1 MKLKLYSIKGLLAC
15 SIALI
20 AVGCK
25 PKFKAKTPE
34 KGIVNSERI
43 VYVGGGSLAGYSDGA
58 LTADGQNNSVASLLN
73 LQFQTIGAPEI
84 VNPMVADGSFGI
96 DITGTKSVSKLVYRA
111 ACDGSVGFTTA
122 RKAPSGD
129 LNIFGNIYNASNKF
143 TNLSVPFV
151 KSTGLNST
159 TYAASNPFF
168 GRLASGAS
176 STVIQDAV
184 ATNPTFFTLMI
195 GEADVL
201 AYALKGGGTATI
213 TPQALFETSV
223 QSSVDALT
231 SNGAKGVMTNVPDIL
246 DYPIF
251 TTIAWNGLILTQE
264 KLDQIAA
271 TAPILIALFNLQLGP
286 NAFIIDDNGTTRQ
299 MVEGEKVLFTVTG
312 DSIKCNPKFGSQTPF
327 QDRHVL
333 TLAEIAQI
341 KAATDGYNTT
351 ISNIAATKGLALA
364 DINTLIGK
372 LKTGYPQNGITMTNK
387 FASGGAFSVD
397 GIHMTPRG
405 NAIIANSIIKAIN
418 ATYGSSMNTLDVS
431 KYRAVIFP

>member
-1 MKLKLYSIKGLLAC
+1 MKIKSYTIKGLLAC
-15 SIALI
+15 SIALM

-34 KGIVNSERI
+34 KGIVNSDRM
-43 VYVGGGSLAGYSDGA
+43 VFVGGGSLAGYSDGA
-58 LTADGQNNSVASLLN
+58 LTADGQKNSVASLLN
-73 LQFQTIGAPEI
+73 LQLQAIGAPEI
-84 VNPMVADGSFGI
+84 VNPMVSDVSFGI
-96 DITGTKSVSKLVYRA
+96 DITGTKSVSKLVYKA
-111 ACDGSVGFTTA
+111 ACDGSLGFTTA
-122 RKAPSGD
+122 RKASSGD
-129 LNIFGNIYNASNKF
+129 LSIFGNIYNASNKF
-143 TNLSVPFV
+143 TNVSVPFL
-151 KSTGLNST
+151 KSTDLNST

-168 GRLASGAS
+168 ARLSSGPS
-176 STVIQDAV
+176 STVVQEAT
-184 ATNPTFFTLMI
+184 ATNPTFFTLMV

-201 AYALKGGGTATI
+201 TYAMKGGGTATI
-213 TPQALFETSV
+213 TPQAQFNSELQTA
-223 QSSVDALT
+223 VDALT
-231 SNGAKGVMTNVPDIL
+231 ANGAKGVVTNVPDIL

-251 TTIAWNGLILTQE
+251 TTIAWNGLVLTQE
-264 KLDQIAA
+264 KLSEIEA
-271 TAPILIALFNLQLGP
+271 TAPILIALFNLQVGA

-327 QDRHVL
+327 QNRHIL

-341 KAATDGYNTT
+341 KAATEGYNSA
-351 ISNIAATKGLALA
+351 ISAVAASKGLALA
-364 DINTLIGK
+364 DICTVIGR

-405 NAIIANSIIKAIN
+405 NAIIANTIIKAIN
-418 ATYGSSMNTLDVS
+418 ATYGSSINTLDVS